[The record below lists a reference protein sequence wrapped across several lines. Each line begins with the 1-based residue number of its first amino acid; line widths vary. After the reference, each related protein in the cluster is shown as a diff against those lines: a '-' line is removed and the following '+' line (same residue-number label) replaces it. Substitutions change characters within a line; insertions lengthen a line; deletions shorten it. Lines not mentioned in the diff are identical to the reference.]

1 MDVQLQLR
9 YTLKS
14 TLSGLDAVYMAHNL
28 RQSQWERIQ
37 VSLGGRDAT
46 KKLA

>member
-9 YTLKS
+9 YILKS
-14 TLSGLDAVYMAHNL
+14 TLSGLDAVYMPHNL
-28 RQSQWERIQ
+28 RQSQWEHIQ